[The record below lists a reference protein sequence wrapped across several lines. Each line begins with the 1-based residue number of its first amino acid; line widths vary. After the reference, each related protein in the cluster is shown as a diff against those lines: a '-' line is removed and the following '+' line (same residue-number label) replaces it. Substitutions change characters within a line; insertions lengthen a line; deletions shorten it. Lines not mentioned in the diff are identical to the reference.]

1 MSASKDKPLIFSLVF
16 NLFNS
21 FNNRRKLQLFLLF
34 ILMLVSSFAEVLSI
48 GAVLPF
54 IAMLTS
60 PEKLFYHPLFKS
72 FVKTFEIHSPN
83 EIILPLT
90 IVFIVV
96 VIIAG
101 FLRLLFGWL
110 SSRLTSA
117 SGSEL
122 SSEVFKR
129 VLYQPYI
136 VHITKNSSEIINTL
150 SHKVDGIVFGVILTT
165 FTLVNSII
173 LVISV
178 VTSLLLIQPQ
188 IAVYSMLIFGIS
200 YSVIAWF
207 VRKRLIRN
215 SLNIVTNQA
224 KTIKVIQESLGG
236 VRDMILDGNQELYAK
251 YYKEA
256 DFSLRRSSALNSY
269 ISLFP
274 KYTMETLGMVVIAI
288 LAFYLTIQSGSI
300 QKVLP
305 ILGAIGFGSQRIL
318 PAIQQIYNSWVSISG
333 NYHQLTDVLTILSY
347 PIPKPKKDIPSLKF
361 NQSIKLINLSFRYK
375 DQGPVILDNIN
386 MCISKGDRIGF
397 IGSTGAGKST
407 LLDIIMGLLYSY
419 EGNIIIDNIT
429 LTNESM
435 RAWQNN
441 IAHVPQF
448 IFLADATIAENIA
461 FGIPKEQI
469 DYDKV
474 KEVSSIA
481 KVSDF
486 VENYV
491 TGYETIVGERGIN
504 LSGGQR
510 QRIGIA
516 RALYKNASVLILDE
530 ATSALDNITEREV
543 MNGIMSLNR
552 NLTLLIIAHR
562 LSSLQDCDY
571 IIEIIDGTIKKHD
584 LSKVL

>member
-1 MSASKDKPLIFSLVF
+1 MSANKDKPLIFSLVF
-16 NLFNS
+16 NLFKS
-21 FNNRRKLQLFLLF
+21 FKNRRKLQLLLLF
-34 ILMLVSSFAEVLSI
+34 ILILVSSFAEVLSI

-60 PEKLFYHPLFKS
+60 PEKLFYHSFFKS
-72 FVKTFEIHSPN
+72 FVKAFQIHSPN

-90 IVFIVV
+90 VVFVVV

-101 FLRLLFGWL
+101 FFRLLFGWL

-117 SGSEL
+117 CGSEL

-136 VHITKNSSEIINTL
+136 EHITKNSSEIINTL
-150 SHKVDGIVFGVILTT
+150 THKVDGVVFGVILTF

-178 VTSLLLIQPQ
+178 VATLLLIQPQ
-188 IAVYSMLIFGIS
+188 IAIYSMLIFGFS
-200 YSVIAWF
+200 YLVIAWL

-215 SLNIVTNQA
+215 SLNIVNNQA
-224 KTIKVIQESLGG
+224 KTIKIVQESLGG
-236 VRDMILDGNQELYAK
+236 VRDMILDGNQELYTK
-251 YYKEA
+251 YYKDA
-256 DFSLRRSSALNSY
+256 DFTLRRSSTINNY

-288 LAFYLTIQSGSI
+288 LAFYLTKQAGSI

-305 ILGAIGFGSQRIL
+305 ILGAIGVGSQRIL

-333 NYHQLTDVLTILSY
+333 NYHQLTDVLASLSY
-347 PIPKPKKDIPSLKF
+347 PIPKLKRDIPPLEF
-361 NQSIKLINLSFRYK
+361 NQSIQLRNLTFRYN
-375 DQGPVILDNIN
+375 DHGPVILDKIN
-386 MCISKGDRIGF
+386 MFVSKGDRIGF
-397 IGSTGAGKST
+397 IGSTGSGKST
-407 LLDIIMGLLYSY
+407 LLDIIMGLLYSC
-419 EGNIIIDNIT
+419 EGSIIVDNIT
-429 LTNESM
+429 LTDESL

-474 KEVSSIA
+474 KEVASIA

-486 VENYV
+486 VENYP
-491 TGYETIVGERGIN
+491 TSYETIVGERGIN

-530 ATSALDNITEREV
+530 ATSALDNHTEREV

-562 LSSLQDCDY
+562 LSSLQDCDF
-571 IIEIIDGTIKKHD
+571 IFEVVNGNVKKHE
-584 LSKVL
+584 LSEIL